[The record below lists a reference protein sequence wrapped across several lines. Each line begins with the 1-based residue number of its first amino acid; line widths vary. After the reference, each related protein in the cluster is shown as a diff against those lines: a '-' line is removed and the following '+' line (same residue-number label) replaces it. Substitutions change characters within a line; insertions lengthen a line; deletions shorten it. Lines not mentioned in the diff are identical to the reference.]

1 MNHDEL
7 AAFVTDVADDL
18 APTAVSSGAGLGALL
33 SSAEAIADD
42 NAVLGVMVT
51 AVRMGNIASYLLAAA
66 TARAEAIGIP
76 VRNRLKNGRDLL
88 RELPLTPAT
97 VNRVA
102 RLAQHLDDLPNLVR
116 EVRDGDL
123 TVDHADAVIRGL
135 DHIAT
140 RMGADGFDNVRAK
153 TATTLLAHARIDQPA
168 QVMEKARELGH
179 ELAPLDPPSTP
190 PADNPSLNQ
199 ASISRTDEGRVTLEA
214 DLDQLSGEKL
224 HTALDALAKPIPAP
238 DGSPDPRPRSQRT
251 ADALV
256 AMISSYL
263 ASRNRP
269 TVGGIVPHIT
279 MTVPLPTLLGN
290 EGGSVST
297 SRVARL
303 GFTGSVSA
311 ETAREIACGSS
322 EVTALITA
330 DSVPLDAKR
339 TQRFVTGT
347 LRKALEARDGGC
359 QFPGCGRPPSW
370 CEGHHIQHWADGGE
384 TNLKNTVLL
393 CSLHHH
399 TYVHGKG
406 WNIQIGFDG
415 HPWFQSPE
423 GGDWIRCHNR
433 RTLTLANHAAA

>member
-7 AAFVTDVADDL
+7 ATFVTELADDL
-18 APTAVSSGAGLGALL
+18 APTAVASGAGLGALL
-33 SSAEAIADD
+33 ASAEEIVDD
-42 NAVLGVMVT
+42 KAVLGVMVT

-76 VRNRLKNGRDLL
+76 VRHRLKNGRDLL
-88 RELPLTPAT
+88 RELPLAPST

-102 RLAQHLDDLPNLVR
+102 RLAQHLDDLPNVVR
-116 EVRDGDL
+116 DVRDGDL
-123 TVDHADAVIRGL
+123 TVEHADAVIRGL

-140 RMGADGFDNVRAK
+140 RIGPTGFDEVREK

-168 QVMEKARELGH
+168 QVIEKARELGH

-199 ASISRTDEGRVTLEA
+199 ATISRTDEGRVALEA

-238 DGSPDPRPRSQRT
+238 DGSPDPRPRAQRT

-256 AMISSYL
+256 SVISSYL

-279 MTVPLPTLLGN
+279 MTAPLPVLVPDSPLG
-290 EGGSVST
+290 EAHA
-297 SRVARL
+297 ARL

-311 ETAREIACGSS
+311 DTAREIACGSA
-322 EVTALITA
+322 EVAALITA

-347 LRKALEARDGGC
+347 LRRALEARDGGC
-359 QFPGCGRPPSW
+359 QFPGCGRPPAC

-399 TYVHGKG
+399 TYIHGKG

>member
-7 AAFVTDVADDL
+7 ATFVTDLADDL
-18 APTAVSSGAGLGALL
+18 APTAVESGTGVGALL
-33 SSAEAIADD
+33 ATAEAIADD
-42 NAVLGVMVT
+42 KAVLGVMVT

-66 TARAEAIGIP
+66 TARAEKVGIP
-76 VRNRLKNGRDLL
+76 VRHRLKNGRDLL
-88 RELPLTPAT
+88 RELPLAPAT
-97 VNRVA
+97 INRVA
-102 RLAQHLDDLPNLVR
+102 RLAQHLNDLPNVVR

-123 TVDHADAVIRGL
+123 GIDHADAVIRGL

-140 RMGADGFDNVRAK
+140 RMGADGFAEVRNK

-199 ASISRTDEGRVTLEA
+199 ATVSRTDEGRVTLEA

-238 DGSPDPRPRSQRT
+238 DGSPDPRPRAQRT

-256 AMISSYL
+256 SVITAYL

-279 MTVPLPTLLGN
+279 MTVPLPVLVGSGG
-290 EGGSVST
+290 EGD
-297 SRVARL
+297 SRVTRL

-311 ETAREIACGSS
+311 ETAREIACGCT
-322 EVTALITA
+322 EVTALLTA

-339 TQRFVTGT
+339 TQRFVTGA

-359 QFPGCGRPPSW
+359 QFPGCGRPPAW
-370 CEGHHIQHWADGGE
+370 CEGHHIKHWADGGE

-393 CSLHHH
+393 CPLHHH
-399 TYVHGKG
+399 TYIHGKG

-415 HPWFQSPE
+415 HPWFQPPE
-423 GGDWIRCHNR
+423 GGEPIRCHNR